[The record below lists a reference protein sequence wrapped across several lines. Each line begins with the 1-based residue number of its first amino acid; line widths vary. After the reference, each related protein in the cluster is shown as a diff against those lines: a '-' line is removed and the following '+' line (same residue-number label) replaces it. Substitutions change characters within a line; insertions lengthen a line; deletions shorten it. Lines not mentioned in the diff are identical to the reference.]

1 MNGFR
6 ERALVFFVDFLTI
19 NAAWVVFFVMRA
31 EGVDWRAFAF
41 EPWFYLPALV
51 IWAYWAVIFIFSGL
65 YRSWFATSRLDEIT
79 AVFRSTF
86 VGVFVLFFLIFLDDY
101 SQNVASANRFVIFI
115 YWGTLLGFVSF
126 GRLTVRFTQ
135 RRLLIKGYG
144 RRDALVVGFNEQ
156 ARALTDQ
163 IRRHRELGVDVIG
176 FVAVDR
182 GNLGKSWREVP
193 VLGLVDELRELIDAR
208 NVREVVVAVGK
219 QNEDLMTRVIAETAD
234 KNVRLKAVPSLY
246 DALSGQARTTQ
257 LYNVPLVDIDPELM
271 SLWDRTLKRALDVT
285 VSLLGLIFASP
296 VMAAVAVGV
305 KLDSPGPVFYSQERV
320 GLNGKTFR
328 IHKFRSMRQ
337 DAEKGSGPV
346 WAQDKDPRITKFGNF
361 LRKSRLDELPQF
373 FNVLIGEMSL
383 VGPRPERPFFV
394 EKLEKEIPYF
404 RRRLKVKPGMTG
416 LSQVHHKYAASVE
429 DWKERVHYDL
439 LYIDNL
445 SFRDDLKILLRT
457 VYIVLAVKGHYD

>member
-31 EGVDWRAFAF
+31 EGADWRDYAF

-65 YRSWFATSRLDEIT
+65 YRSRFATSRLDEIT

-182 GNLGKSWREVP
+182 SNLGKSWREVP

-346 WAQDKDPRITKFGNF
+346 WAQENDPRVTRVGAFI
-361 LRKSRLDELPQF
+361 RKTRLDELPQL

-394 EKLEKEIPYF
+394 EKLERDLPYI
-404 RRRLKVKPGMTG
+404 RRREKVKPGLTG
-416 LSQVHHKYAASVE
+416 LAQVHHQYADSIE
-429 DWKERVHYDL
+429 DWRGKLQYDF

-445 SFRDDLKILLRT
+445 SFRNDVKVILRT
-457 VYIVLAVKGHYD
+457 VYIVLAGKGQ